1 MVGTPYTTPSFQ
13 ASHQTPLLGTI
24 LLVVGAGLLTANDAL
39 IKIAINS
46 HALGQVILIRS
57 VFSMLTVL
65 VCLPLLGGWQNL
77 RINSG
82 RGVTLC
88 AGLLVVS
95 VLVFPISMRYLPLA
109 DAIILAYTSPL
120 WVIILA
126 PVLIRERT
134 WWPQWLAVALGFF
147 GACLVVKPGF
157 GMHWAVTLPLFVALL
172 VGLRDIVTRRI
183 AATENPIAI
192 LALANLMAMLI
203 AAVLA
208 PFNWQPMLPS
218 MWGVLAG
225 AGVLFA
231 VSQVIIVMAFRYAEA
246 AVLSTLKYSAILFA
260 VLYGYGLWGDLPD
273 LLALVGA
280 VCIILSGIAI
290 IRFRRTP
297 G

>member
-1 MVGTPYTTPSFQ
+1 M
-13 ASHQTPLLGTI
+13 PLLGAV

-77 RINSG
+77 RIKSG

>member
-24 LLVVGAGLLTANDAL
+24 LLVAGAGLLTANDAL

-57 VFSMLTVL
+57 VFSMMTVL

-88 AGLLVVS
+88 AGLLVIS
-95 VLVFPISMRYLPLA
+95 VMVFPVSMRYLPLA

-157 GMHWAVTLPLFVALL
+157 GMHWAVMLPLFVALL

-260 VLYGYGLWGDLPD
+260 VLYGY
-273 LLALVGA
+273 AL
-280 VCIILSGIAI
+280 
-290 IRFRRTP
+290 
-297 G
+297 